1 MFKKKRTFI
10 DAYVH
15 SFIYMPVVWNTSQHD
30 LHEEAELGK
39 PLLWYKAWQW
49 YEDTKEKEVDL
60 REKIDSGIG
69 KIVNSSL
76 N

>member
-1 MFKKKRTFI
+1 MHMCIASYTCLWYETQVGK
-10 DAYVH
+10 
-15 SFIYMPVVWNTSQHD
+15 QHD